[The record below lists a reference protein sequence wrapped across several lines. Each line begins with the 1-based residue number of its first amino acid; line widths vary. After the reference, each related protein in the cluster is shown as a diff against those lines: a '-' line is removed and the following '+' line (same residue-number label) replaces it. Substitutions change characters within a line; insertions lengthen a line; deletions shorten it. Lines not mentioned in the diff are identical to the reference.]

1 MQTILASASSLPGRW
16 VAALGGVCG
25 FAILFALVLQFGF
38 GLAPCNLCLWER
50 WPYLVAL
57 AAAVGALIVD
67 APRAGLGAMA
77 LILLGGT
84 LLAGYHVGVEQGL
97 FALPE
102 GCASA
107 GRAQSLDELRQMLI
121 DAPPRCDQV
130 NAQFLGISLAAW
142 NLVLSATLTLLCL
155 VSYLWTRPVRR

>member
-1 MQTILASASSLPGRW
+1 MDQIIVSASSVPGRW
-16 VAALGGVCG
+16 VTALGAMCG
-25 FAILFALVLQFGF
+25 LAILFALVLQFGF
-38 GLAPCNLCLWER
+38 GFAPCNLCLWER

-67 APRAGLGAMA
+67 APRAALGAMA

-107 GRAQSLDELRQMLI
+107 GKAQSLDELRQMLA

-130 NAQFLGISLAAW
+130 NAQLLGVSLAAW
-142 NLVLSATLTLLCL
+142 NLALSATLTLLCL
-155 VSYLWTRPVRR
+155 VGLFWTRPVRR